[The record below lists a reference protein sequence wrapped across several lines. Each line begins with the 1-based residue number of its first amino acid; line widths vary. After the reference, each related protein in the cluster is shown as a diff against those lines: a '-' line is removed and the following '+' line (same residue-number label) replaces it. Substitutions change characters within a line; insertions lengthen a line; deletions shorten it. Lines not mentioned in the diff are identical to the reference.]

1 MAESKFNHS
10 PPRPWAV
17 FYSRKEGKQCWAGK
31 TALLA
36 AVMLALVWSFPSDSE
51 GAGFALIQ
59 QGTAAMAQGN
69 AFVAEADDPSAIY
82 YNPAG
87 LNQLKK
93 PQVYLATF
101 FNYPNREFHS
111 SDGDFSV
118 TRPRFYESGSFYLVF
133 PANDR
138 VALGLGYFTPF
149 GLGTDWPASW
159 TGRYITTYSRLKT
172 YNVNPVVSVK
182 LTKNFSIA
190 GGVDFLWSDVRLR
203 RNTPLIP
210 RPLIDGKSDLS
221 GAGNGIGANFGFLY
235 EPLQGVKLGL
245 SYRTQIFVHHT
256 GELQLS
262 LPAFVRGVP
271 SKMDGSADIVF
282 PSSLTF
288 GVCVNR
294 FAPFTF
300 DIDATWTGWS
310 TYKNL
315 EVKLDKAIPVS
326 GRLASSIITEKNW
339 HDAWALRFGANWQVK
354 DNLKIRAGYTFD
366 MTPVPDSTLDPQVPD
381 SNRHIFAVGGDLK
394 IRRVTLGIAYNFILN
409 EPRFKD
415 NSYTING
422 LPLPDAYQVNGKYQS
437 TTHSLETQNGRN
449 LRPKETLGG

>member
-1 MAESKFNHS
+1 VAYRKFKIGLWFPCDLFN
-10 PPRPWAV
+10 RD
-17 FYSRKEGKQCWAGK
+17 KEGRGNLIRK
-31 TALLA
+31 TAPLA
-36 AVMLALVWSFPSDSE
+36 AIILMLLWSWPTVSL

-101 FNYPNREFHS
+101 FNYPNREFHGS
-111 SDGDFSV
+111 NGDFSV
-118 TRPRFYESGSFYLVF
+118 TRPRFYESGSFYLVV

-149 GLGTDWPASW
+149 GLATDWPASW

-172 YNVNPVVSVK
+172 YNVNPVISVK
-182 LTKNFSIA
+182 LMKNLSLA

-203 RNTPLIP
+203 RNLPVIPLV
-210 RPLIDGKSDLS
+210 DGKSDVS
-221 GAGNGIGANFGFLY
+221 GSGMGIGANLGALY
-235 EPLQGVKLGL
+235 EPLQGVKLGV
-245 SYRTQIFVHHT
+245 SYRSRIFVEHQ

-271 SKMDGSADIVF
+271 STVEGSATLVF
-282 PSSLTF
+282 PPSVTF
-288 GVCVNR
+288 GVSVNR

-300 DIDATWTGWS
+300 DVDATWTGWS
-310 TYKNL
+310 TYKDL
-315 EVKLDKAIPVS
+315 EVKLNQAIPVN
-326 GRLASSIITEKNW
+326 GQPATSIITEKNW
-339 HDAWALRFGANWQVK
+339 HDAWALRFGANWQARE
-354 DNLKIRAGYTFD
+354 NLKIRAGYTFD
-366 MTPVPDSTLDPQVPD
+366 MTPVPDSTFEPQVPD

-394 IRRVTLGIAYNFILN
+394 IWERVTLGIAYNFILN
-409 EPRFKD
+409 EARQKD
-415 NSYTING
+415 NLISFNG
-422 LPLPDAYQVNGKYQS
+422 VPLPLNAQVNGKYQS
-437 TTHSLETQNGRN
+437 TTHSLGLSSRFEF
-449 LRPKETLGG
+449 